1 MAPDMRS
8 ENLTY
13 SGFWKRCNYVN
24 QTCESTI
31 PFFTQRTGWQDGALC
46 ILLFAILLGLLGIS
60 LALAGHVVYALSK
73 RLYYFHSG
81 GEAHVVAAFVTAL
94 SVLIYHVTV
103 VVHQQN
109 HSGPITFGAAYG
121 FTWFGCFLHL
131 LAALLL
137 FLDELLHR
145 LATQLTRVKCVQ
157 VCLNCLIGFYTRV
170 HERQLKRQE
179 KRRQQTYVS
188 SGRTSVRS
196 VDYLKPS
203 RVSMGGGAG
212 GPTRS

>member
-1 MAPDMRS
+1 MLNKFQS
-8 ENLTY
+8 FL
-13 SGFWKRCNYVN
+13 
-24 QTCESTI
+24 I
-31 PFFTQRTGWQDGALC
+31 FFVFFSGWQDGALC

-60 LALAGHVVYALSK
+60 LALAGHVVYALPK

-94 SVLIYHVTV
+94 SILIYHVTV
-103 VVHQQN
+103 VVHHQN
-109 HSGPITFGAAYG
+109 HAGPTTFGAAYG

-157 VCLNCLIGFYTRV
+157 VCLNCLLRFYTRV
-170 HERQLKRQE
+170 QERHLKRQE
-179 KRRQQTYVS
+179 KRRQQTRVS
-188 SGRTSVRS
+188 TGRTSVRS

-203 RVSMGGGAG
+203 RVSMGGADAG
-212 GPTRS
+212 PPRS